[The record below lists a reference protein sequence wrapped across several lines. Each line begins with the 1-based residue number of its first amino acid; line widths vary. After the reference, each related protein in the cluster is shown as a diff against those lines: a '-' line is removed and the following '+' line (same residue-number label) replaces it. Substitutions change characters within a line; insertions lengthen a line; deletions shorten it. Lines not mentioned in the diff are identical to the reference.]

1 MKELLRARGFKIT
14 PQRELIFRTFFDMGR
29 HVSADELSEKV
40 RRKDRSIGHSTV
52 WRTLKLIC
60 TVGLAQEVIIGDGI
74 TRYDRITRVPH
85 GHLFCLRCKE
95 LVEFDAEDM
104 INRLD
109 KVASDSG
116 FEPEGFK
123 VEIQGYCKKC
133 RKQLQEPGR

>member
-1 MKELLRARGFKIT
+1 MKELLHAKGFKMT

-60 TVGLAQEVIIGDGI
+60 TVGLAQEVNIGDGI

-85 GHLFCLRCKE
+85 GHLFCLECGE
-95 LVEFDAEDM
+95 FVEFDAGDM
-104 INRLD
+104 IDRLD

-116 FEPEGFK
+116 FAPEGFK

-133 RKQLQEPGR
+133 RQQMQKSGR